1 MKKLLFNWLVKDYID
16 QVIDK
21 KFQENAYERYFH
33 ARQKNLHERIAKLR
47 HAIEVSSSSED
58 FSKEKDEIQSSGVLE
73 ISNDKE
79 RELQISSKNR
89 KINNE
94 KEMQDIKKKLLR
106 GKR

>member
-33 ARQKNLHERIAKLR
+33 ARTKSLYERIAKLR
-47 HAIEVSSSSED
+47 HAIEVSSPSED

-94 KEMQDIKKKLLR
+94 KEMLNIKKKLLR